1 MFSAIEPFL
10 KRINN
15 IHLQEKSLY
24 SDHLQTA
31 GRVDCIAEFDG
42 RLSVID
48 FKTSSKPKSAEWIT
62 NYFCQGSA
70 YAVMYEERT
79 GIPIDTVTIL
89 MAVEGNDAQLFQV
102 KRDDFIEKYI
112 DIRKRY
118 KDANGH

>member
-31 GRVDCIAEFDG
+31 GRVDCIAEFDA

-62 NYFCQGSA
+62 NYFVKALRMQSCTKNVQA
-70 YAVMYEERT
+70 YLST
-79 GIPIDTVTIL
+79 L
-89 MAVEGNDAQLFQV
+89 LLF
-102 KRDDFIEKYI
+102 
-112 DIRKRY
+112 
-118 KDANGH
+118 

>member
-1 MFSAIEPFL
+1 
-10 KRINN
+10 
-15 IHLQEKSLY
+15 
-24 SDHLQTA
+24 
-31 GRVDCIAEFDG
+31 
-42 RLSVID
+42 
-48 FKTSSKPKSAEWIT
+48 
-62 NYFCQGSA
+62 
-70 YAVMYEERT
+70 MYEERT